1 MAPELVMD
9 IGQRALEVTLILMAV
24 TLLPALLVGLL
35 VSVFQAAT
43 QINEATLSFVPK
55 LLVTGLT
62 LMIAGPYLLKL
73 LIGYFEQVFGAIP
86 TLSQ

>member
-1 MAPELVMD
+1 MTPEIVMD
-9 IGQRALEVTLILMAV
+9 IGLRALEVTLIVMMI
-24 TLLPALLVGLL
+24 TLLPALVVGLL

-62 LMIAGPYLLKL
+62 FVVAGPYMLGLLTDY
-73 LIGYFEQVFGAIP
+73 IQQIFHAIP
-86 TLSQ
+86 TLAQ